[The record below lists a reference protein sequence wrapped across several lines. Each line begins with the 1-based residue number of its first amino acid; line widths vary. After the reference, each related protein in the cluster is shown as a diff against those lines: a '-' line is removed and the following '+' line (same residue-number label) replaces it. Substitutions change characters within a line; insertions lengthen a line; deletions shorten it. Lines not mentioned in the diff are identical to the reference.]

1 MDGGSTL
8 TRRSLLGAAAA
19 SMLVSGCSPTPAAKP
34 RPSGPPDPET
44 VLLRSLIADKE
55 KTVALYRRAALSLTD
70 LAAALQP
77 FEQRHLAHLAAMR
90 RMLPEGAESSAPA
103 PSTPSTAGPS
113 ASTTATA
120 APSASPSSDVSLADL
135 RGAERR
141 AAAARPGQMAGAS
154 PVLSQLLASVG
165 ACEAVHVIALGRLR

>member
-19 SMLVSGCSPTPAAKP
+19 GVLVSGCSSSPAAKP
-34 RPSGPPDPET
+34 GPPRPPDPET
-44 VLLRSLIADKE
+44 LLLRSLIADKE
-55 KTVALYRRAALSLTD
+55 RTVDLYRRAALSQPRSAT
-70 LAAALQP
+70 ALQP
-77 FEQRHLAHLAAMR
+77 FAQRHLAHLAAMR
-90 RMLPEGAESSAPA
+90 RMLPQGAEASALA
-103 PSTPSTAGPS
+103 PS
-113 ASTTATA
+113 ASAATSATA
-120 APSASPSSDVSLADL
+120 APSPSPSASTGVSLAEL

-154 PVLSQLLASVG
+154 PALSQLLASVG